1 MSKSKKAKSIAL
13 LLALAFVFTSL
24 FSGIGAVAF
33 AASDTGTRLYGS
45 DRYATAVEISKDGW
59 DSSANVVLVS
69 GQNFADALAAGPLA
83 KKLNAPILLTMKDT
97 LPSVTKAE
105 ITRLGATKVYIVG
118 GTGAV
123 SDAVATATGVTV
135 ERIFGADRY
144 ATAAAVADEIG
155 ATADKVILAR
165 GDDYADALAAAAVQG
180 SIPILFAGKA
190 GAASLQSAT
199 EDAIADLSVK
209 DVVIVGGSGAVS
221 SAIETQVKG
230 LVNGTVTRLAGS
242 DRFKTAVAI
251 ANAFKPEGGYQGVVL
266 ATGYDFADALAAGP
280 YAAKNNYALLLSGKA
295 ANPLDGSAINF
306 IQANDSIAADNIIAV
321 GGISVVPDTAI
332 NIAKDA
338 ATKEA
343 TEPKTLNVTLLNPV
357 EGYSDVVLNGTLAQV
372 AVKALD
378 VNGNPVAGVPIVFE
392 EEKIDGDSSSA
403 EFENNVAYT
412 DADGIAIGFAKSYN
426 TGETGYYKKDV
437 TDSPV
442 TLTYKVSVSGKDI
455 TPVEGKIRFAQLSVG
470 TVSVIKP
477 TDAAGSVKLNPSDNA
492 TGYTLPI
499 KTSDMNGNTTE
510 YVASQKVSSKGTS
523 DNAVTFKVKPQ
534 LSFVADEQLPG
545 SDKYSAV
552 IGWKSGAYHPYDT
565 LTSPSVEIP
574 AGLKYAS
581 IYLKNLQL
589 DDKAQ
594 LKVYF
599 YDAAGNLLS
608 SNTVTISGPVNE
620 SSTAIQIPANA
631 LEDARSFKV
640 VLTTAGQVNTA
651 WNGGV
656 EVDRVE
662 GVFKTEATTTKTAVS
677 IPGVKINWT
686 LEDQVYSQS
695 MPLSDYG
702 SYGISV
708 ANATRYEY
716 KVPVFPRTGDA
727 VVTAYDANG
736 KILAYYLI
744 PTVND
749 DNVNVLKSG
758 ATAILVSADEVSRK
772 VGTITA
778 NADGTEVTVNSE
790 ATGVSLLKGVISIPG
805 VSQDVL
811 NATNATVYTSVNW
824 APITATV
831 STTTSAKLFAL
842 RGQSVNVVA
851 QLVDNNGNIVTE
863 AGQTVKLENSPV
875 SGVTIPAD
883 AASGKQTDVNGQ
895 AKFVLNASD
904 TAYIYDLKAV
914 NTSGKYNVVLKVGSQ
929 NVSLADIY
937 WIDAKISH
945 TDKIVNGATYTS
957 DSTNIPTFTYNA
969 GDSIEFG
976 FQVDGVV
983 DPNNNRVTSVQLS
996 NVPMTFAK
1004 QVGSVGSVAPVS
1016 GKPSVF
1022 LATSERAGIE
1032 RVDVAIGNIT
1042 DATSVAVKYK
1052 TDGANYVDGIFVGTG
1067 ASTIDETFV
1076 TPIQWQAQGAA
1087 FDFVAPQGNKADI
1100 NSYSSS
1106 DPYKLYIKVTDKF
1119 GNPLK
1124 DQAITVTGGT
1134 VSGVTDSNGIA
1145 AVEVT
1150 PPTITP
1156 PATTATT
1163 TVSATYNGET
1173 KYYSIRWVNAA
1184 EDFQMVTAARTD
1196 TSVVVTFS
1204 APVNANSIKPQQF
1217 VVTKNGA
1224 TNYYPSSVT
1233 VDGNKVTLNF
1243 SSSVFNNVSDADV
1256 FTVKYQGAYAIDGID
1271 YYVVDTNG
1279 KKLDATTNNSIA
1291 FAAVPAVVPPIDSAI
1306 VSNNTLTV
1314 TFGGD
1319 VSNAVDATNGLG
1331 LKLFVVDGKGKVIP
1345 GDFTGSNYDSATY
1358 TLTVDVTGYSAPYV
1372 VYFNGQE
1379 KAAQ

>member
-1 MSKSKKAKSIAL
+1 MSKSKRAKSVAL

-24 FSGIGAVAF
+24 FSGIGSVAF

-69 GQNFADALAAGPLA
+69 GQSFADALAAGPLA

-97 LPSVTKAE
+97 LPQVTQDE
-105 ITRLGATKVYIVG
+105 INRLDATKVYIVG
-118 GTGAV
+118 GTGVV
-123 SDAVATATGVTV
+123 SDAVATATGKTV
-135 ERIFGADRY
+135 ERIAGADRY
-144 ATAAAVADEIG
+144 ATAVAVAEEIG

-180 SIPILFAGKA
+180 STPILFAGKA
-190 GAASLQSAT
+190 GATSLQAAT
-199 EDAIADLSVK
+199 EDAITDLSVK
-209 DVVIVGGSGAVS
+209 DVVIVGDTGVVS
-221 SAIETQVKG
+221 SAIETQVKS
-230 LVNGTVTRLAGS
+230 LVSGTVTRLAGS

-266 ATGYDFADALAAGP
+266 ATGYGYADALAAGP

-306 IQANDSIAADNIIAV
+306 IQANDSIVADNIIAV
-321 GGISVVPDTAI
+321 GGVAVVPDAAVSA
-332 NIAKDA
+332 AKNA

-378 VNGNPVAGVPIVFE
+378 ANGNPVAGVPIVFE
-392 EEKIDGDSSSA
+392 EEKIAGDDESTAWFQDS
-403 EFENNVAYT
+403 VAYT
-412 DADGIAIGFAKSYN
+412 DADGIAIGFATAYN
-426 TGETGYYKKDV
+426 EGENGYYKKDV
-437 TDSPV
+437 TDSPI
-442 TLTYKVSVSGKDI
+442 TLTYKVSVSGKNI
-455 TPVEGKIRFAQLSVG
+455 TPVEGKIRFAQMSVG

-477 TDAAGSVKLNPSDNA
+477 TDADGNVELNPSDNA
-492 TGYTLPI
+492 PANTYTTPI
-499 KTSDMNGNTTE
+499 TTHDMNGNPTE
-510 YVASQKVSSKGTS
+510 YVASQKVSPAGTAK
-523 DNAVTFKVKPQ
+523 NAVTFQVKPQ
-534 LSFVADEQLPG
+534 LSFFAEDQTAG
-545 SDKYSAV
+545 TDTYSAS
-552 IGWKSGAYHPYDT
+552 INWKSGSYHPYDEIK
-565 LTSPSVEIP
+565 SDKISIP

-589 DDKAQ
+589 DDKA
-594 LKVYF
+594 VMYVNF
-599 YDAAGNLLS
+599 YEADGDAIGDS
-608 SNTVTISGPVNE
+608 TVTVTGPVNDT
-620 SSTAIQIPANA
+620 SRIVQIPAN
-631 LEDARSFKV
+631 V
-640 VLTTAGQVNTA
+640 VNVAGAYFQVVIKTAGQVNTA
-651 WNGGV
+651 YNGGV
-656 EVDRVE
+656 EIDKVE
-662 GVFKTEATTTKTAVS
+662 GVFQTDDVVKTTDVALANA
-677 IPGVKINWT
+677 KITWT
-686 LEDQVYSQS
+686 LEDQGYSETKTLAKNS
-695 MPLSDYG
+695 SNSYDYALPSTIG
-702 SYGISV
+702 GVNV
-708 ANATRYEY
+708 ARYDY
-716 KVPVFPRTGDA
+716 KVPAFPRTGDA

-736 KILAYYLI
+736 KVLAYYLL
-744 PTVND
+744 PTVNKVD
-749 DNVNVLKSG
+749 NNKYTNVNVLKSD
-758 ATAILVSADEVSRK
+758 AKAILASADEVNRK
-772 VGTITA
+772 VGTVTA

-805 VSQDVL
+805 VSNDVL

-824 APITATV
+824 APLVATTV
-831 STTTSAKLFAL
+831 TSTKLFAL
-842 RGQSVNVVA
+842 KGQTVTLTA
-851 QLVDNNGNIVTE
+851 QLVDANGNMATE
-863 AGQTVKLENSPV
+863 AGQTVSLTSGDNSIALP
-875 SGVTIPAD
+875 GNKTTD
-883 AASGKQTDVNGQ
+883 ANGQ
-895 AKFVLNASD
+895 AKFVLSASD

-937 WIDAKISH
+937 WVDANISH
-945 TDKIVNGATYTS
+945 KAVIGGTEYTS
-957 DSTNIPTFTYNA
+957 SNTPADPFTYNA

-976 FQVDGVV
+976 FQVKGIVGQ
-983 DPNNNRVTSVQLS
+983 NLRVNGVQLS
-996 NVPMTFAK
+996 NVPMTFTK
-1004 QVGSVGSVAPVS
+1004 ETGSVGSVAPVS

-1022 LATSERAGIE
+1022 LAASEKAGTE
-1032 RVDVAIGNIT
+1032 RVDVAIGTIT
-1042 DATSVAVKYK
+1042 DATGVAVKYT
-1052 TDGANYVDGIFVGTG
+1052 TDGTNYVDGLFVGTG
-1067 ASTIDETFV
+1067 ASTIDDTFV

-1124 DQAITVTGGT
+1124 DQAITVNGDTASS
-1134 VSGVTDSNGIA
+1134 VATDSNGIA
-1145 AVEVT
+1145 TVEVT
-1150 PPTITP
+1150 P
-1156 PATTATT
+1156 ATT

-1196 TSVVVTFS
+1196 TSVVVAFS
-1204 APVNANSIKPQQF
+1204 APVNANSIKPDQF
-1217 VVTKNGA
+1217 VVTKDGA

-1243 SSSVFNNVSDADV
+1243 SSSVFNGVVATDK
-1256 FTVKYQGAYAIDGID
+1256 FTVEYQGSCTIGGID

-1279 KKLDATTNNSIA
+1279 KILAENDSIA
-1291 FAAVPAVVPPIDSAI
+1291 FAAVPSAVPSIQSAS
-1306 VSNNTLTV
+1306 VSGDTLTV
-1314 TFGGD
+1314 TFSGD

-1345 GDFTGSNYDSATY
+1345 GVFTGSNYDSDTR
-1358 TLTVDVTGYSAPYV
+1358 TLTVTVTADSAPFT